1 MSEAALLSRPNYR
14 NSVSG
19 SILIIDDES
28 AIRESLETLLE
39 FEGFSVESAETG
51 EDGLIKLA
59 IGPLTWYCL
68 TSLCPTV
75 TAWRFWLISAAVTR
89 SSPSS

>member
-1 MSEAALLSRPNYR
+1 MSEVALLSRPHVQ

-39 FEGFSVESAETG
+39 FEGFSVESRRPV
-51 EDGLIKLA
+51 KR
-59 IGPLTWYCL
+59 
-68 TSLCPTV
+68 V
-75 TAWRFWLISAAVTR
+75 
-89 SSPSS
+89 